1 MQTEE
6 DYKRAFAAALLKLRD
21 PIQAAMAVS
30 GGDTR
35 WSASVAVLWAND
47 QEVKRFQD
55 EIIEEFGENEFVP
68 SSIDVKLK
76 LWEIAN
82 SKAPATD
89 RIKALEELG
98 KMSGYYPD
106 KSAKTAVVVNIP
118 NVMRVPLQINDPQ
131 QWGDVATN
139 QQKRLKELARDES

>member
-47 QEVKRFQD
+47 QQVKQFQD

-68 SSIDVKLK
+68 SAIDVKLK
-76 LWEIAN
+76 LWDIAN
-82 SKAPATD
+82 SKVPATD

>member
-35 WSASVAVLWAND
+35 WSASIALLWAND
-47 QEVKRFQD
+47 QQVKQFQD

-68 SSIDVKLK
+68 SAIDIKLK

-82 SKAPATD
+82 SKVPATD

-98 KMSGYYPD
+98 KISGYYPD

>member
-106 KSAKTAVVVNIP
+106 KSAKTAVIVNAPNIMRIP
-118 NVMRVPLQINDPQ
+118 MQIDDPQ
-131 QWGDVATN
+131 EWGKAATN